1 MDLNIT
7 LNLQNPKEVALIRDM
22 LDKLQHLAP
31 GTGYIDVVHGESP
44 AIPVTP
50 DPQIVSSATP
60 DPQPVAAPQ
69 SAVPQPETV
78 AAPAAV
84 PTVGVQTYTLDAL
97 STAAAPL
104 IDAGPAK
111 IKQLQDLLAQFG
123 VRSLQELPA
132 EQYGAMANALRVLG
146 ARL

>member
-7 LNLQNPKEVALIRDM
+7 LNLQDPKEVALIRDM

-31 GTGYIDVVHGESP
+31 GAGYIDVVHGESP

-50 DPQIVSSATP
+50 DPQIVSPAMP
-60 DPQPVAAPQ
+60 APAPQPVAT
-69 SAVPQPETV
+69 PQPETV

-84 PTVGVQTYTLDAL
+84 PTVGIQTYTLDAL

-104 IDAGPAK
+104 VDAGPTK

>member
-7 LNLQNPKEVALIRDM
+7 LNLQDPKEVALIRDM

-31 GTGYIDVVHGESP
+31 GAGYIDVVHGESP
-44 AIPVTP
+44 AVPVTP
-50 DPQIVSSATP
+50 DPQIVSP
-60 DPQPVAAPQ
+60 AP
-69 SAVPQPETV
+69 APQPEMV

-84 PTVGVQTYTLDAL
+84 PTVGIQTYTLDAL